1 MKKRVV
7 LKRYLPPK
15 YIREI
20 GMGILLAM
28 LLLPYFMTILYV
40 VPSADDFANGLNVLR
55 SIQAE
60 GNRYSAI
67 HKITIDSYMGWQ
79 GTWSSIYLLSF
90 LLSVTQVNF
99 GAIRLILLLNALLFF
114 FSLWYA
120 IRELCGAFVIMPA
133 IFRDP
138 QSEMR

>member
-1 MKKRVV
+1 
-7 LKRYLPPK
+7 
-15 YIREI
+15 
-20 GMGILLAM
+20 MGILLAM

-79 GTWSSIYLLSF
+79 GTWSSIYLD
-90 LLSVTQVNF
+90 
-99 GAIRLILLLNALLFF
+99 ADEYIRN
-114 FSLWYA
+114 Y
-120 IRELCGAFVIMPA
+120 EDYVKEQCK
-133 IFRDP
+133 
-138 QSEMR
+138 